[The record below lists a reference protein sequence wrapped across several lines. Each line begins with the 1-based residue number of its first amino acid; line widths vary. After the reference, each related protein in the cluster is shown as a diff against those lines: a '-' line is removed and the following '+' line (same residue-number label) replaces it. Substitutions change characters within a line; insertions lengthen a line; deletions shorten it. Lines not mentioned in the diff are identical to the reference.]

1 MSQYNQSIWDSFPN
15 LKQQSSSSYCFK
27 QSRFFEKLQSF
38 HSAIRFMN
46 FAFQREPNQIIK
58 LKYLRELKH
67 LKLRH
72 IDYRNKRF
80 NTGY

>member
-1 MSQYNQSIWDSFPN
+1 MQI
-15 LKQQSSSSYCFK
+15 SSTECFK
-27 QSRFFEKLQSF
+27 QSRFFEKLHSF
-38 HSAIRFMN
+38 HSAVRFMN

-72 IDYRNKRF
+72 IDYRNKFF
-80 NTGY
+80 NTGF